1 MLLLHSPKQNRILAQ
16 ALPLQ
21 DYGRL
26 FPYLEF
32 TSMPQRHRCKLEIR
46 EKPPIIF

>member
-1 MLLLHSPKQNRILAQ
+1 MFPLHSPKQNRILA
-16 ALPLQ
+16 ALPRE

-32 TSMPQRHRCKLEIR
+32 ISMPLGQTDL
-46 EKPPIIF
+46 